1 MSGVSDKISKA
12 KWKETDAKWKAQF
25 SVTTQAWRKLL
36 CFLGACRLHKQKGES
51 SDLSPY
57 NISLTKLVWSRW
69 LDSAQHFFRFM
80 DLDFVLVHKRANIEL
95 GQYQAIFLTSRS
107 GNSSYK
113 ATVQKWRRTGFLL
126 EHTMHVLNPKVTR
139 VFTSELNDISGWWL
153 NLCIPYSVCLLSK
166 SGRLLVLY
174 HVSVRVWFN

>member
-1 MSGVSDKISKA
+1 MWFMVLLTTQENVIEDVNLQKQQNSKD
-12 KWKETDAKWKAQF
+12 ETDAKWKAQF

-113 ATVQKWRRTGFLL
+113 ATVQKWRRTGLLL
-126 EHTMHVLNPKVTR
+126 EHMMHVLNPKAGFLLQNLT
-139 VFTSELNDISGWWL
+139 ISQG
-153 NLCIPYSVCLLSK
+153 
-166 SGRLLVLY
+166 GD
-174 HVSVRVWFN
+174 